1 MWVRSDTCDTSELN
15 EPSEST
21 EAYKV
26 SKTSE
31 LGRTFKTSEAT
42 IELVNQA
49 TDDQELPSEQPI
61 PHALNIAQL

>member
-1 MWVRSDTCDTSELN
+1 MILVNL
-15 EPSEST
+15 PSEST

-26 SKTSE
+26 SKTSEPGKTCKTSE